1 MMYKGGF
8 SPKTSLGLYNEYDFN
23 YFAVR
28 LC

>member
-1 MMYKGGF
+1 MMYKGV
-8 SPKTSLGLYNEYDFN
+8 SAPKPRLVLYNEYDFN